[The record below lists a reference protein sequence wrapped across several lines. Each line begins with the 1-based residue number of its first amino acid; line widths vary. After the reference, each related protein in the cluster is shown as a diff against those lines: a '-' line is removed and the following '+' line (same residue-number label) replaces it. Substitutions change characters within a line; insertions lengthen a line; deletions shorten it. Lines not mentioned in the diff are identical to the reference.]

1 MAKISS
7 KQPAVKTLTIN
18 KSKDIVIDRL
28 IQQCEEE
35 KHSKC
40 TGWAVRKNEFSPVDA
55 NVFLRCTCACH
66 QKKEQPRQVREKKR
80 QQPRKKKTTKKPSKV
95 SKKSKRGKAKKRR

>member
-1 MAKISS
+1 MAKASS

-35 KHSKC
+35 KHSRC

-66 QKKEQPRQVREKKR
+66 QKKEQPRQVREKKKQ
-80 QQPRKKKTTKKPSKV
+80 QQPKKKTATKKRSKI
-95 SKKSKRGKAKKRR
+95 SKKSKRNKTKKR